1 MADRYSA
8 TGGREWNIVYI
19 PASLFL
25 PYQTACGRKTHS
37 LTVPRLWLFVRLC
50 PTLCSPTFTD
60 LWLQSKSRR
69 RAVATL
75 ASLASVKARLFLV
88 SFTTLQFWC
97 TQKVI
102 ILSIILSIASLY
114 QIACGSWWRA
124 GGDFKILYRLLPT
137 TALRITP
144 TVLSPMTTIEPTY
157 KKCPL
162 VLGTSSSP
170 FTFIH
175 HSPFLASLAESH

>member
-25 PYQTACGRKTHS
+25 PYQTARGRKTHS

-50 PTLCSPTFTD
+50 PILCSPTFTD

-124 GGDFKILYRLLPT
+124 AGILKYFTGCFPRLPSESL
-137 TALRITP
+137 L
-144 TVLSPMTTIEPTY
+144 LSCLQWQQLNQLT